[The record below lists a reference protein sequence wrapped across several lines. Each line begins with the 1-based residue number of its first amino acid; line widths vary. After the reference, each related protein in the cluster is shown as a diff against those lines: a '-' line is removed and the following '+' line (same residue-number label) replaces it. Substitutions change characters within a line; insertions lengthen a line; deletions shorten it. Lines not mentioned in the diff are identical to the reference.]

1 MGKTMLHQ
9 PNLLISRKHPHAHG
23 EDKKKREVS
32 DRKAETPPRAWGRR
46 DVTRSR
52 LRASRNTPTRM
63 GKTIFSREQSR
74 SHKKHPHAHGEDTR
88 RFGQKKKKEETPPR
102 AWGRPQ
108 NTAMNVS
115 RVRNTP
121 TRMGKTG
128 VLA

>member
-63 GKTIFSREQSR
+63 GKTPEHRDERQPR
-74 SHKKHPHAHGEDTR
+74 KKHPHAHGEDGST
-88 RFGQKKKKEETPPR
+88 GLKAWLVTETPPR
-102 AWGRPQ
+102 AWGRLF
-108 NTAMNVS
+108 NCF
-115 RVRNTP
+115 RNSA
-121 TRMGKTG
+121 G
-128 VLA
+128 